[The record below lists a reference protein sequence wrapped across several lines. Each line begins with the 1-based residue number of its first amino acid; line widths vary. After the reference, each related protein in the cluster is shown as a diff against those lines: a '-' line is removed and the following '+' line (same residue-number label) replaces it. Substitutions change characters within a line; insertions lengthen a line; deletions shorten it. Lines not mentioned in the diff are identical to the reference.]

1 MTRVIHTG
9 DTHLGYQQYHSPDR
23 RRDFL
28 DAFRYVIEDAIGAD
42 VDAVIHA
49 GDLFHDRRPELVDI
63 LGTLSVLREL
73 NDANIPF
80 LAIVG
85 NHEVKR
91 DAQWLDLF
99 ASLGLATRLGS
110 EPVVIGETAFY
121 GLDYVPKSKREELT
135 YDFADHNA
143 SSAALVSHGLFQPF
157 DYGDWDAEVVLRDS
171 SVTFDALLLG
181 DNHKPDIKRAE
192 NGTWLTYCGSTERA
206 SAAEREER
214 GYNIV
219 TFDDDVA
226 ISRRGLATREFQF
239 VDIELATEEGVRRV
253 RDRINE
259 YDHTDSVSIV
269 SIEGDGKPISPA
281 EIEDELRDA
290 GALVVRVNDR
300 REFEETS
307 NVTVSFA
314 DPDDAVREQIR
325 ELGLSPAAHEL
336 DEVIRASKVA
346 DTAVTETV
354 EQRVKELIET
364 EGDQEMFNHAPETA
378 VNTGAG
384 PEPSRAAD
392 RLAETETET
401 GKIKSDSASS
411 KETADTNRSADTP
424 ESEGTDPPAD
434 KETNRSTGDNQ
445 TEWGDFA

>member
-28 DAFRYVIEDAIGAD
+28 DAFRDVIEDAIEGG
-42 VDAVIHA
+42 VDAVVHA
-49 GDLFHDRRPELVDI
+49 GDLFHDRRPELIDI
-63 LGTLSVLREL
+63 LGTLSILREL
-73 NDANIPF
+73 DDAGIPF

-110 EPVVIGETAFY
+110 EPVIIGETAFY

-135 YDFADHNA
+135 YDFADNNA
-143 SSAALVSHGLFQPF
+143 SSTALVTHGLFQPF
-157 DYGDWDAEVVLRDS
+157 DYGDWDAEVVLRES
-171 SVTFDALLLG
+171 TVEFDALLLG
-181 DNHKPDIKRAE
+181 DNHKPEIKQAE
-192 NGTWLTYCGSTERA
+192 DGTWLTYCGSTERA

-219 TFDDDVA
+219 TFNDEIA

-239 VDIELATEEGVRRV
+239 VDIELANGEGVSRV

-259 YDHTDSVSIV
+259 YDHTGSVSIV
-269 SIEGDGKPISPA
+269 SIDGDGEQVSPA
-281 EIEDELRDA
+281 DVEDELRDA

-300 REFEETS
+300 RELEETS
-307 NVTVSFA
+307 DVNVSFA

-325 ELGLSPAAHEL
+325 ELGLSPAAREL

-346 DTAVTETV
+346 NTTVTETIERRVQELV
-354 EQRVKELIET
+354 EE
-364 EGDQEMFNHAPETA
+364 EGGEDMFTHAPDTA

-392 RLAETETET
+392 RLAKADEDPRKTESDPTSDTE
-401 GKIKSDSASS
+401 
-411 KETADTNRSADTP
+411 SADTSP
-424 ESEGTDPPAD
+424 SVDDPTAGRTDAPSDEEA
-434 KETNRSTGDNQ
+434 ERSAGDGQ
-445 TEWGDFA
+445 TEWGDFE